1 MDRRNFLQGLGSVA
15 VTGALAE
22 QASAAFPTGRLVS
35 NKPLSSKPVVK
46 VCGIGSGGS
55 NIVNHLMAMGVEGV
69 TEYVCIAADKSDL
82 DRCTAHGKLL
92 IGHGDSDKR
101 STARK
106 LMNPLGIRAL
116 LDGANV
122 VVLIAG
128 LGGDAE
134 ATIATYVAS
143 HARKSGQQVAS
154 LLLMPFHQDIDKEIG
169 ARHGMVSPQISSH
182 VSMVISTEAI
192 RASLGHQRTMAEYL
206 AATDNAVLR
215 ALQAILAMTTSG
227 PGLLRAAPEEASR
240 ASARIH
246 AAELLREVER
256 CAVETEVAIYELK
269 WAAGSLR
276 EEMSNLEGATNNH
289 YLASDAFHSSQADVY
304 AANASI
310 RSLEVSERAV
320 ESQAKLRAMVA
331 ERDQMARTLRERREV
346 LESAAGELARRIS
359 NSRVWKSHIERAR
372 ELISWWSEDLK
383 ERFSELKSSAT
394 RIGDERDV
402 SKSVAHATTVLVR
415 ANSALRDVEVSKLV
429 QAVEKNLSAPSK
441 VRMRE
446 EIAWAG
452 ISGPP
457 I

>member
-15 VTGALAE
+15 VTGVLAE
-22 QASAAFPTGRLVS
+22 QASATIPAGTLVS
-35 NKPLSSKPVVK
+35 NGPLSSKPVVK

-55 NIVNHLMAMGVEGV
+55 NIVNHLMATGVEGV
-69 TEYVCIAADKSDL
+69 TEYACIAADKSDL
-82 DRCTAHGKLL
+82 DRCTAQGKLL

-116 LDGANV
+116 LDGAKV

-215 ALQAILAMTTSG
+215 ALQAILAMTTSE
-227 PGLLRAAPEEASR
+227 PGLLHAAPEEASL
-240 ASARIH
+240 ASARVY

-256 CAVETEVAIYELK
+256 CAVETEVAIYEMK
-269 WAAGSLR
+269 SAASSLR
-276 EEMSNLEGATNNH
+276 EEMSNLEGATRDH
-289 YLASDAFHSSQADVY
+289 YLASDAFHSSQADLY
-304 AANASI
+304 EADANV
-310 RSLEVSERAV
+310 RRMEFSERAV
-320 ESQAKLRAMVA
+320 DSQTTLRSMAGEREQMV
-331 ERDQMARTLRERREV
+331 RTLMERRET
-346 LESAAGELARRIS
+346 LECAASELTRR
-359 NSRVWKSHIERAR
+359 NHNCRVWKSHIERAR
-372 ELISWWSEDLK
+372 ESISGWSEDLG
-383 ERFSELKSSAT
+383 ERVSELKSSAT
-394 RIGDERDV
+394 LLGDDPEV
-402 SKSVAHATTVLVR
+402 PKAIAHADTVLAR
-415 ANSALRDVEVSKLV
+415 GESALGDI
-429 QAVEKNLSAPSK
+429 
-441 VRMRE
+441 
-446 EIAWAG
+446 EIAKLLQGVEMDLA
-452 ISGPP
+452 
-457 I
+457 